1 MQRDRSA
8 GLALIA
14 ALGIPSPPGF
24 IILPDAAPHFDRDA
38 VPDSLETHA
47 PDATPR
53 DPECQSIVA
62 ATRAIESDDPGAME
76 S

>member
-1 MQRDRSA
+1 MASEFA
-8 GLALIA
+8 VN
-14 ALGIPSPPGF
+14 
-24 IILPDAAPHFDRDA
+24 A

-47 PDATPR
+47 PDATPG

-62 ATRAIESDDPGAME
+62 ATRAIESDYPGAME

>member
-1 MQRDRSA
+1 MRRSRWCR
-8 GLALIA
+8 
-14 ALGIPSPPGF
+14 SQNSQST
-24 IILPDAAPHFDRDA
+24 AAPSMASEFAVNA